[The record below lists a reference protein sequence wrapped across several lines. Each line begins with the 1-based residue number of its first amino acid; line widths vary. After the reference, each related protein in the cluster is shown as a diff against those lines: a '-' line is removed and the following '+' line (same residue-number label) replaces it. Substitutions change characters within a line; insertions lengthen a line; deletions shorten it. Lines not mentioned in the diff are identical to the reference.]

1 MVAPSI
7 WLARWPKFL
16 RSLLTGPSPEAVVVA
31 RMAADVRSTTVANKR
46 LVEECCGRPAEVRAA
61 LAARD
66 TMTEEERVAATQLQN
81 RVRAR
86 IQGLDTTLIQSR
98 IDVIETQPFILC
110 GQSYGRLIN
119 LCCIRKNM
127 NMLFAVS
134 SIGCMPR
141 GVYGLDCY
149 ESRLKIPLVP

>member
-1 MVAPSI
+1 MVAPFI

-66 TMTEEERVAATQLQN
+66 TMTEEERVARHGAIAATRLPWELQD
-81 RVRAR
+81 RDRAH
-86 IQGLDTTLIQSR
+86 IQGLDTTLIQSP
-98 IDVIETQPFILC
+98 IDVIETQPFIL
-110 GQSYGRLIN
+110 YVARVT
-119 LCCIRKNM
+119 
-127 NMLFAVS
+127 A
-134 SIGCMPR
+134 
-141 GVYGLDCY
+141 D
-149 ESRLKIPLVP
+149 

>member
-1 MVAPSI
+1 MVAPFI
-7 WLARWPKFL
+7 WLARCPKFL
-16 RSLLTGPSPEAVVVA
+16 RSLLTSPSPEAAVVA
-31 RMAADVRSTTVANKR
+31 RMAEADVRSTTVANKR
-46 LVEECCGRPAEVRAA
+46 LVEEFCGRLALVTTVAEVWAA

-127 NMLFAVS
+127 NMLFAVCS
-134 SIGCMPR
+134 LLNRLYAKR
-141 GVYGLDCY
+141 GLWL
-149 ESRLKIPLVP
+149 RLL